1 MNNLILLAHICA
13 SFAAAIHMQ
22 TMIMLSW
29 GAGKGPSRVSSM
41 DGDALLRIRI
51 FGFFNNLFY
60 NSTSMVTLT
69 AIL

>member
-1 MNNLILLAHICA
+1 MNNLILLAYICA

-29 GAGKGPSRVSSM
+29 GAGKGSSRVSSM

-51 FGFFNNLFY
+51 LVSLIICFIIRHLW
-60 NSTSMVTLT
+60 
-69 AIL
+69 